1 VKIFDL
7 PGLPRRLYPQLAAI
21 RVQDGDPPHDIA
33 FLRKVRSLGLPAAD
47 YHAVYAVEDD
57 EILSKVETRW
67 LTFRS
72 PGGSKPV
79 AGISDVTTRP
89 TAGRRGL
96 AGALFEEV
104 HRREAARGVEWSF
117 LWTHLSWGAHRLYER
132 LGYTDVYSTPVS
144 LRHVPRRKA
153 RAARRPTGYDWRI
166 PTARD
171 AGRLEQMLSQATED
185 RIGFL
190 PRSPGSFKAA
200 FELGWRTPEKLRV
213 LVSGRER
220 VGYANLGMEDA
231 WSATFNEVVVTGP
244 EHIAPMLGA
253 LEAEAQGRWLVLETT
268 TFVNDA
274 STLLR
279 ERGFATYPV
288 THRTLMAKRLAG
300 TSERTEDLGALCRS
314 PLFSLQRSD
323 MF

>member
-1 VKIFDL
+1 
-7 PGLPRRLYPQLAAI
+7 
-21 RVQDGDPPHDIA
+21 
-33 FLRKVRSLGLPAAD
+33 
-47 YHAVYAVEDD
+47 
-57 EILSKVETRW
+57 
-67 LTFRS
+67 
-72 PGGSKPV
+72 
-79 AGISDVTTRP
+79 
-89 TAGRRGL
+89 
-96 AGALFEEV
+96 
-104 HRREAARGVEWSF
+104 
-117 LWTHLSWGAHRLYER
+117 
-132 LGYTDVYSTPVS
+132 
-144 LRHVPRRKA
+144 
-153 RAARRPTGYDWRI
+153 
-166 PTARD
+166 
-171 AGRLEQMLSQATED
+171 MLSRATED

-288 THRTLMAKRLAG
+288 THRTLMAKRLTG